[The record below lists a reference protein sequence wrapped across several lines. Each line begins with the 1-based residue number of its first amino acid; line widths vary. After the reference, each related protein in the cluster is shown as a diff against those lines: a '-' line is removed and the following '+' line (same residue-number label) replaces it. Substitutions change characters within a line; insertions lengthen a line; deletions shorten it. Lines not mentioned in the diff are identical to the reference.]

1 MLFKKKKQ
9 IKEPITELAIE
20 RDEPKVIREAKL
32 KPNTCKICGTVFQGE
47 VRHLFSDAPIFASCS
62 PKISIMCPI
71 CRATN
76 KAEFEVA
83 ENE

>member
-1 MLFKKKKQ
+1 MIFKKKKQ

-20 RDEPKVIREAKL
+20 IDEPKVIREAKL
-32 KPNTCKICGTVFQGE
+32 KPKTCDICGTVFQAE
-47 VRHLFSDAPIFASCS
+47 PRHLFTNYIIFVPSS
-62 PKISIMCPI
+62 PKLYIRCPI
-71 CRATN
+71 CHNIN